1 MTLFDLV
8 PDLAAG
14 KTTDDVLDAFVG
26 YVASTGLTLYP
37 AQEEAILE
45 LLSDRHV
52 ILATP
57 TGSGKSLVALFAHF
71 LSLARGERS
80 IYTAPIKALANEKFF
95 ALSRDF
101 GKDNVGLLTG
111 DATINPDAPI
121 LCATAEILASMALR
135 EGENADLGHVVMDE
149 FHYYSDKERGVAW
162 QVPLLELRHVRF
174 LLMSA
179 TLGDTSFFEKDLE
192 YRTGEKC
199 VTVRSDE
206 RPVPLHFEYRDTPLH
221 ETLQK
226 LVDADKA
233 PIYLVSFTQRGAAEE
248 AQNLMSV
255 DFCTKEEKKKI
266 AEASLGTRFDSPF
279 GKDVQRFVRHGV
291 GLHHA
296 GLLPKYRLLVEK
308 LAQRGLLKIISG
320 TDTLGVGVNVPIRTV
335 VFTKL
340 CKFDGEKTAILTV
353 RDFKQIAGRAGR
365 RGFDTEGLVVAQ
377 APEHVIEN
385 LRMEAKAAG
394 DPKKLRKLV
403 RRKPPEKGFVHWDK
417 TTFEKLLSGTPEP
430 LVSRFGVSHGML
442 LDVLTREGGGCMA
455 MARLV
460 RRSHERLPEKRRIGR
475 HAAALYT
482 SLLDAQVLVREPLP
496 GGGSVPRLAED
507 LQLDF
512 ALNQPLALYLLET
525 LPRLPE
531 DSPTYA
537 LDVVTLVESIC
548 ETPDL
553 IVMRQLDK
561 AKEKKMAEMKMAGV
575 PFEERIEELEKVELE
590 VPLREVSYA
599 TFNAFRALHPWVEGL
614 NVKPKSIARDMIEQ
628 VLSFNEYVKEYGL
641 ERAEG
646 LLLRYLSEVYKTLV
660 QSVPEN
666 LKTEAI
672 LDAIA
677 YVGGMVRQAD
687 SSLIDEWEK
696 MRDPAYF
703 EALAR
708 RDENALEAASRAH
721 EGPVDITRDVAG
733 FTALVRNAT
742 FAIVRALARYD
753 LATAKDLARNADL
766 DEPTL
771 DRTVAEVRELFGTI
785 REDAEA
791 RSPKHLVLHKREDT
805 WDFEQGLV
813 GDEGPTG
820 YVVRGKVDLEG
831 SRAEGHVV
839 LRVDTISSA

>member
-1 MTLFDLV
+1 
-8 PDLAAG
+8 
-14 KTTDDVLDAFVG
+14 
-26 YVASTGLTLYP
+26 
-37 AQEEAILE
+37 
-45 LLSDRHV
+45 
-52 ILATP
+52 
-57 TGSGKSLVALFAHF
+57 
-71 LSLARGERS
+71 
-80 IYTAPIKALANEKFF
+80 
-95 ALSRDF
+95 
-101 GKDNVGLLTG
+101 
-111 DATINPDAPI
+111 
-121 LCATAEILASMALR
+121 
-135 EGENADLGHVVMDE
+135 
-149 FHYYSDKERGVAW
+149 
-162 QVPLLELRHVRF
+162 
-174 LLMSA
+174 
-179 TLGDTSFFEKDLE
+179 
-192 YRTGEKC
+192 
-199 VTVRSDE
+199 
-206 RPVPLHFEYRDTPLH
+206 
-221 ETLQK
+221 
-226 LVDADKA
+226 
-233 PIYLVSFTQRGAAEE
+233 
-248 AQNLMSV
+248 
-255 DFCTKEEKKKI
+255 
-266 AEASLGTRFDSPF
+266 
-279 GKDVQRFVRHGV
+279 
-291 GLHHA
+291 
-296 GLLPKYRLLVEK
+296 
-308 LAQRGLLKIISG
+308 
-320 TDTLGVGVNVPIRTV
+320 
-335 VFTKL
+335 
-340 CKFDGEKTAILTV
+340 
-353 RDFKQIAGRAGR
+353 
-365 RGFDTEGLVVAQ
+365 
-377 APEHVIEN
+377 
-385 LRMEAKAAG
+385 
-394 DPKKLRKLV
+394 
-403 RRKPPEKGFVHWDK
+403 
-417 TTFEKLLSGTPEP
+417 
-430 LVSRFGVSHGML
+430 
-442 LDVLTREGGGCMA
+442 MA

-525 LPRLPE
+525 LPRLPD

-561 AKEKKMAEMKMAGV
+561 AKEKKMAEMKMAGI

-666 LKTEAI
+666 MKTEAI

-708 RDENALEAASRAH
+708 RDENALEAAARAH
-721 EGPVDITRDVAG
+721 EGPVDITRDVPT

-742 FAIVRALARYD
+742 FALVRALARYD
-753 LATAKDLARNADL
+753 LAGAKEQARNADV
-766 DEPTL
+766 DEAYL
-771 DRTVAEVRELFGTI
+771 DRVVGEVREAHGAI

-791 RSPKHLVLHKREDT
+791 RSPKHLVLHKGDDA
-805 WDFEQGLV
+805 WVFEQGLV

-820 YVVRGKVDLEG
+820 YVIRGKVDLEG

-839 LRVDTISSA
+839 LRVDAISGA